1 MAKCDM
7 GEGAKK
13 IFIFMSEVL
22 FELALWVIA
31 PGKMFKKCGSLS
43 KIYRQSFDHN
53 LVFNNLC
60 QNIFLS
66 DIDIQR
72 RIRGHCEHLRWRVLL
87 Q

>member
-1 MAKCDM
+1 MAQCDM
-7 GEGAKK
+7 GEGVKK
-13 IFIFMSEVL
+13 CLFMSEVL

-31 PGKMFKKCGSLS
+31 HGKMFKKCGSLS

-53 LVFNNLC
+53 FVFNNLC

-87 Q
+87 

>member
-13 IFIFMSEVL
+13 FFIFMSEVL